1 MLAAVPGVVTGVL
14 VLVVVGVAVG
24 WPFAAGPAVIA
35 GVAAGIVTWWWAP
48 AAILRSLGARPADE
62 DHWPRPFGIID
73 GLCATMGLSPP
84 DLWLVEDE
92 SANAIAVGTRP
103 GSSVL
108 VVTTGLVQ
116 RLDPVQLE
124 GVLAHELTHMKH
136 GDVAVGTVAAVLVLP
151 LAGVI
156 DPGGIVHH
164 LRGRGVELLTD
175 RRAVGV
181 TRYPPALRA
190 ALAVMAGSGS
200 APAAVAGATEPPR
213 TSSSEPP
220 GTARRRAAHA
230 SPSEPAGAAPA
241 GVPGLAA
248 TAAGRATR
256 WLWTVALGPSPQ
268 GPAVIGELDAPEVR
282 MAALDEL

>member
-1 MLAAVPGVVTGVL
+1 MLAAVPGVVIGVL

-24 WPFAAGPAVIA
+24 WPVAAGPALAA
-35 GVAAGIVTWWWAP
+35 GVVVGIATWWRAP

-62 DHWPRPFGIID
+62 DHWPRPFGIVD

-92 SANAIAVGTRP
+92 SANAMAVGTRP

-136 GDVAVGTVAAVLVLP
+136 GDVAVGTVAAAVVLP
-151 LAGVI
+151 LAGMI
-156 DPGGIVHH
+156 DPGGVVHH
-164 LRGRGVELLTD
+164 LRGRGTELLTD

-181 TRYPPALRA
+181 TRYPPALRS
-190 ALAVMAGSGS
+190 ALAIMVGSGS
-200 APAAVAGATEPPR
+200 EPAAAAVAGPHRPP
-213 TSSSEPP
+213 SSEPA
-220 GTARRRAAHA
+220 GTAHPGAAHA
-230 SPSEPAGAAPA
+230 SSSDGVGTAPGGAS
-241 GVPGLAA
+241 GLAA

-268 GPAVIGELDAPEVR
+268 GPALTGELDAPEVR